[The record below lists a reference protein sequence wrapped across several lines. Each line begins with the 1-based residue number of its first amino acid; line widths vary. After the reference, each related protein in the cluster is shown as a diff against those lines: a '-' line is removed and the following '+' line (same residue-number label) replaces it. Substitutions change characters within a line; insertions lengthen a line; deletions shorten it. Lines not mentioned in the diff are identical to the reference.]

1 MSLPGPHHGHSVI
14 YQNLIAGPA
23 TVRPAACPRPDG
35 LGHFERFVD
44 FEAFRQC
51 CSVYQVGCFR
61 AEPLFFRE

>member
-1 MSLPGPHHGHSVI
+1 MALTIANWYFAGITIWVI
-14 YQNLIAGPA
+14 VESRCLLCWCAE
-23 TVRPAACPRPDG
+23 
-35 LGHFERFVD
+35 HFERFVD